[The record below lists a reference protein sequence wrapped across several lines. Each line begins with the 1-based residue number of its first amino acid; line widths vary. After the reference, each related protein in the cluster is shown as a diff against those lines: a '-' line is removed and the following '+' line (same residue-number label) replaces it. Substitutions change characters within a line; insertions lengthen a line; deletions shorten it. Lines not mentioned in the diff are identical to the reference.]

1 MMNHIR
7 RYPVRYYALVVA
19 NIQLATAYGLD
30 VSAEQNAAIMAVV
43 AAVLSLVAENFTK
56 PADNP

>member
-1 MMNHIR
+1 MTHIR
-7 RYPVRYYALVVA
+7 QYPVRYYALVVA
-19 NIQLATAYGLD
+19 AIQLATAYGLD

>member
-1 MMNHIR
+1 MTHIR
-7 RYPVRYYALVVA
+7 QYPVRYYALVVA
-19 NIQLATAYGLD
+19 AIQLGTAYGLN